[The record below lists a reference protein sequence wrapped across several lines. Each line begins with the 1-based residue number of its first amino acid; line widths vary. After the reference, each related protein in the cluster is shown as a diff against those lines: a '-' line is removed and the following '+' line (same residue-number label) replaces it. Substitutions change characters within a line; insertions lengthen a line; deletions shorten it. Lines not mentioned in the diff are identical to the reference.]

1 MHCSPFPLKKI
12 SSNFLGHPVD
22 LSLLLRSL
30 AEIYLARATVAWVP
44 WMLDLSKG
52 CNWYALS
59 FTSICTWNYKN
70 FLQDPKIPSSRI
82 WTSDLWIS
90 IVDNYSPPLY
100 QLSYRG
106 WDVLR
111 SVRYLTY
118 QPIMDAD
125 ADSVQGVLAVAPISA
140 HVYGPY
146 VWPWKAH
153 LHHPCHGNRVGQRS
167 ETSSYSTGYKRTGEL
182 VLTSMGT

>member
-106 WDVLR
+106 LCTVAGDKSRSNANVSSPRMTLSSGRLTPNLSPQLTVL
-111 SVRYLTY
+111 
-118 QPIMDAD
+118 
-125 ADSVQGVLAVAPISA
+125 
-140 HVYGPY
+140 
-146 VWPWKAH
+146 
-153 LHHPCHGNRVGQRS
+153 
-167 ETSSYSTGYKRTGEL
+167 
-182 VLTSMGT
+182 GT

>member
-1 MHCSPFPLKKI
+1 MHCYARTFHKRWQWGLSLRKSLRTAMHCSPFPLKKI

-106 WDVLR
+106 MCTAEGNRARL
-111 SVRYLTY
+111 
-118 QPIMDAD
+118 DATK
-125 ADSVQGVLAVAPISA
+125 SSPR
-140 HVYGPY
+140 
-146 VWPWKAH
+146 WPWLLDATLPIQSH
-153 LHHPCHGNRVGQRS
+153 NSPPRGRS
-167 ETSSYSTGYKRTGEL
+167 SDGRAL
-182 VLTSMGT
+182 A